1 MGCEDEAMR
10 WLFAEGFDFFLWS
23 KLLSA
28 WTNQPTSARL
38 HDRSSSEQF
47 LHIFWVSIFSKLSR
61 PLEPQLLFGSLSTQ
75 KPPGRW
81 DTRWRLLMAVW
92 KGICKGYGSK
102 RKGLGT
108 TAFGVFFLLP
118 TGFCRYIIIPFWPV
132 AISHG
137 HAPCDWL
144 GWLTC
149 LVLGGAHSVSH
160 GTKKPLPKGIPQ
172 RILIFDIG
180 FSNGT
185 PAQQPRGTYD
195 RRRLVIWAKTSFSLS
210 WQQK

>member
-1 MGCEDEAMR
+1 MCGHSALILASALCAGWLDWTSFCGFQEACRLMEAKWIR
-10 WLFAEGFDFFLWS
+10 WGVKMKQCDDYLPRALIFFYGRSFSVLGR
-23 KLLSA
+23 
-28 WTNQPTSARL
+28 TNQLLQGFMIVHQVNS
-38 HDRSSSEQF
+38 F

-118 TGFCRYIIIPFWPV
+118 TGFCRYIIIPF
-132 AISHG
+132 
-137 HAPCDWL
+137 
-144 GWLTC
+144 
-149 LVLGGAHSVSH
+149 
-160 GTKKPLPKGIPQ
+160 
-172 RILIFDIG
+172 
-180 FSNGT
+180 
-185 PAQQPRGTYD
+185 
-195 RRRLVIWAKTSFSLS
+195 
-210 WQQK
+210 